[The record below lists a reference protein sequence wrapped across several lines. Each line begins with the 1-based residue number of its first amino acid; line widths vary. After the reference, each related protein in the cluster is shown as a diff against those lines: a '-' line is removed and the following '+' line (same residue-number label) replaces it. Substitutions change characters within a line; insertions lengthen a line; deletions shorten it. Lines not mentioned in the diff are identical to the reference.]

1 MDVKVYL
8 KDGLKAV
15 PGKALAGAFSVED
28 RGPRSRDVRV
38 THPNGSRLSSALT
51 NGALSW
57 LQRTEDGGGG
67 RRGRG
72 EKGGEC
78 ASGRIGCLG
87 LGGAPGD
94 WDQIA
99 RENRAVT

>member
-57 LQRTEDGGGG
+57 LQRTED
-67 RRGRG
+67 RGRG
-72 EKGGEC
+72 EAGKRGE
-78 ASGRIGCLG
+78 GRRMCIGQNWLP
-87 LGGAPGD
+87 GAG
-94 WDQIA
+94 WGSW
-99 RENRAVT
+99 